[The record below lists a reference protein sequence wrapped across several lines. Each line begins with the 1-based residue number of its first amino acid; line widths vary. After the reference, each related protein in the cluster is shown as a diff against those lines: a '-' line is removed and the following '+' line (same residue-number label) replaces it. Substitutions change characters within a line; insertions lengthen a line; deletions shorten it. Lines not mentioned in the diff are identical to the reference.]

1 MDVMVFD
8 KYNQLVAVQ
17 EVAFLVVVLKAVMV

>member
-8 KYNQLVAVQ
+8 KYNQLMAVQ
-17 EVAFLVVVLKAVMV
+17 AVAFLVVVLKAVMV